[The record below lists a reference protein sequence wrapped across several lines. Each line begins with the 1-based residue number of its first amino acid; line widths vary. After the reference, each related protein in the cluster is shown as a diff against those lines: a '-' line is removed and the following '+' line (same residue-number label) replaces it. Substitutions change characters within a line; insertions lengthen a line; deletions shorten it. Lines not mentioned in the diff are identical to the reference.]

1 MLKLPFGTRAPA
13 QALGYDDSV
22 VETVTILAGLDTRHR
37 IAGEMLIAGVA
48 FQRDTTTW
56 AVFSHDGDE
65 LGTLSTHVVETMRRH
80 FKRFGYRPSRI
91 TNPAGGEEDS
101 LTYGFG
107 TVMSSALMERLMERH
122 RRNPKTIH

>member
-1 MLKLPFGTRAPA
+1 MLKLPFATRAPRL
-13 QALGYDDSV
+13 LGYDDSI
-22 VETVTILAGLDTRHR
+22 VETATILASLDTRHR

-80 FKRFGYRPSRI
+80 FKRYGYRPARI
-91 TNPAGGEEDS
+91 TNIHGGEQDS
-101 LTYGFG
+101 VTYGFG
-107 TVMSSALMERLMERH
+107 AVMSSQLMERLMERH